1 MVRTQGVLL
10 AAINL
15 ANMYAKVVQSN
26 AYPVQVLLIVFN
38 VTQNLQHLILKVVS
52 AFLSA
57 SKVQLRS
64 LLMDIKLVN
73 NAKIYVKSVRQVSQH
88 IVLNVGRTKLCS
100 RSVVNVL
107 RRAQKRR
114 FKTWALWHVYNA
126 QITAVIV
133 MLIIRKNVLFV
144 KKGSSISKTN
154 ANHNA
159 PISIQNQEMEQV
171 VN

>member
-114 FKTWALWHVYNA
+114 FKT
-126 QITAVIV
+126 
-133 MLIIRKNVLFV
+133 
-144 KKGSSISKTN
+144 
-154 ANHNA
+154 
-159 PISIQNQEMEQV
+159 
-171 VN
+171 